1 MTLQRCIL
9 IVEDEEKLAQ
19 VQADY
24 LSHEGFT
31 THQIHDGNLV
41 IDWVKNNQPDAIT
54 LDIMLPNIDGLTLL
68 REIRKFSSIPI
79 IMVTAKVEEVD
90 RLIGLELQAD
100 DYLCKPF
107 SPREMVARVK
117 TILRR
122 TALQAKDKNIAAA
135 HAPTLELKIRE
146 HKVGWKNQVQTLT
159 TVECQLLERL
169 MNHPGQI
176 FSRNQLM
183 ESIYNDHRIV
193 SERTIDSHI
202 KKLRKKLALINPG
215 IEFIHSIYGAGYKYE
230 PE

>member
-1 MTLQRCIL
+1 MTQYCIL

-19 VQADY
+19 VQAEY
-24 LSHEGFT
+24 LNHEGFR

-41 IDWVKNNQPDAIT
+41 LDWVKNHQPDAIT
-54 LDIMLPNIDGLTLL
+54 LDIMLPNVDGLTLL
-68 REIRKFSSIPI
+68 REIRKFSNIPI

-122 TALQAKDKNIAAA
+122 TAVQKKANIE
-135 HAPTLELKIRE
+135 PVTNSPSLELKVRE
-146 HKVGWKNQVQTLT
+146 HKVSWKNQVQTLT

-169 MNHPGQI
+169 MNHPGHI
-176 FSRNQLM
+176 FSRSQLM

-202 KKLRKKLALINPG
+202 KKLRKKLATINPG
-215 IEFIHSIYGAGYKYE
+215 VEFIHSIYGAGYKYE

>member
-1 MTLQRCIL
+1 MTQHNIL

-19 VQADY
+19 VQAEY
-24 LSHEGFT
+24 LNHEGFR

-41 IDWVKNNQPDAIT
+41 LDWVKNHQPDAIT

-122 TALQAKDKNIAAA
+122 TAVQKKDNIEPRANS
-135 HAPTLELKIRE
+135 PTLELRMRE
-146 HKVGWKNQVQTLT
+146 HKVAWKNQVQTLT

-169 MNHPGQI
+169 MNHPGHI
-176 FSRNQLM
+176 FSRGQLM

-202 KKLRKKLALINPG
+202 KKLRKKLALINPSV
-215 IEFIHSIYGAGYKYE
+215 EFIHSIYGAGYKYE